1 MPPALVYEARGL
13 QHAQRRLMAW
23 LRQMEED
30 EEGREQ
36 EDELGVAGLQG
47 AVAGS
52 LWQVRA

>member
-13 QHAQRRLMAW
+13 QDAQRRLMAW

-30 EEGREQ
+30 EEGREGEEEVEVQ
-36 EDELGVAGLQG
+36 GEL
-47 AVAGS
+47 AGS